1 MHREEV
7 LRLAFIQDVEE
18 VMERLYQDIAHI
30 DQKEADEEIIHLLYA
45 LRLAAI
51 SYDERYL
58 KKKIEKTLAAM
69 LNRREHQTEQMVTML
84 YDLADAIVYPVK
96 YTALAS

>member
-1 MHREEV
+1 MHKEEV
-7 LRLAFIQDVEE
+7 LRLAFVQDIEN
-18 VMERLYQDIAHI
+18 VMDQLYQDIAHI
-30 DQKEADEEIIHLLYA
+30 DQDEYNDDIIHLLYA

-51 SYDERYL
+51 AYDERYL

-69 LNRREHQTEQMVTML
+69 INHQEHQTEQMVTML
-84 YDLADAIVYPVK
+84 YDLANAIVYPIK